1 MTGRPLAIEQALAE
15 IGEMDRATLAKRW
28 NELFSHQPPKGCK
41 RALLERAAAYHIQA
55 SYEGKAKSPLVKK
68 LVASK
73 AAYNKAKQKPKK
85 HKFELRPGARLV
97 GNGMAFRKELMWW
110 KRVSSGAIKLSNP
123 SQRLLKR
130 SQAATGQA
138 RGSLGYEPEEASS
151 SCDLRS

>member
-97 GNGMAFRKELMWW
+97 REWHGVQERVDVVEEGFIWRDQTFKSLSAVAKEITGSHW
-110 KRVSSGAIKLSNP
+110 SGPRFFGL
-123 SQRLLKR
+123 
-130 SQAATGQA
+130 
-138 RGSLGYEPEEASS
+138 
-151 SCDLRS
+151 